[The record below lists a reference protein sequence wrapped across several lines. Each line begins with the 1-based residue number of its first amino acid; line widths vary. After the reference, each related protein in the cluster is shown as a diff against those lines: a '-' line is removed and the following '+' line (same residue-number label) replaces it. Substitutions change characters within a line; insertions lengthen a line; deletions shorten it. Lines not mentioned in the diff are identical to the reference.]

1 MAKEIKFNKTEQ
13 TIISGLAI
21 GTENEIV
28 ANPYSGET
36 IELKPLEVAVY
47 DYVKGCEAMRLHDK
61 MRVGISIFIK
71 LNAKAYKV
79 LLD

>member
-13 TIISGLAI
+13 AIIDGLAV
-21 GTENEIV
+21 GTENEV
-28 ANPYSGET
+28 VTNPYSGES

-47 DYVKGCEAMRLHDK
+47 DFVKGCEAMQLYTK
-61 MRVGISIFIK
+61 MQIGISIFMK
-71 LNAKAYKV
+71 LNAKAYMV